1 MTDFEQPLIHI
12 RLYREGGRY
21 VESANNKK
29 RKKNTKEDKKER
41 EKEKENTH
49 VQ

>member
-1 MTDFEQPLIHI
+1 MTGIEQPMIRI
-12 RLYREGGRY
+12 RLYRKGGQY

-29 RKKNTKEDKKER
+29 REKER
-41 EKEKENTH
+41 EKEKEKTH